1 MPAAGI
7 DIDISFSGLLMKV
20 YVLRDAVLK
29 SLAVDRC
36 ASVERAVLCD
46 RGSADQITVKYK

>member
-1 MPAAGI
+1 
-7 DIDISFSGLLMKV
+7 MKV
-20 YVLRDAVLK
+20 YVLRDGVLK

-46 RGSADQITVKYK
+46 RGSADQITVKYE